1 MYLFCFVASRVFSL
15 VLIQQHKSWK
25 IGTTSRGKAHGLL
38 TLTRHRDI
46 CIPIQYSYFPSSSL
60 LSIIPAP
67 LPFIYPSTL
76 ASLSTLSLFFTFNSL
91 RTVPFVKIYGQLKN
105 IYVSYSSPRLVI
117 PPFQIS
123 TASCPSATFPRG
135 GRPTTRPSP
144 CPPPRPTQ
152 RRNPAASPPSCAA
165 FALRRHFCQ
174 RGA

>member
-1 MYLFCFVASRVFSL
+1 MEDWDNFPR
-15 VLIQQHKSWK
+15 K
-25 IGTTSRGKAHGLL
+25 GTWTPYPDETSRHLHTNTILL
-38 TLTRHRDI
+38 
-46 CIPIQYSYFPSSSL
+46 
-60 LSIIPAP
+60 
-67 LPFIYPSTL
+67 LPFVITSVNLTSAPAL
-76 ASLSTLSLFFTFNSL
+76 HLSLNSCQLIDPKSFFTFNFL

-152 RRNPAASPPSCAA
+152 RRNPAAIPPSCAA